1 MAARFCVAGRATVEE
16 AGVRAPGHRGL
27 SRTALPSLSFLFDL
41 GRPPP
46 PNVGVQRPQQV
57 LQARWPC

>member
-16 AGVRAPGHRGL
+16 AGVWAPGHRGL
-27 SRTALPSLSFLFDL
+27 SRAALPSLSFLFDL

-46 PNVGVQRPQQV
+46 PKVGMQRPQPV
-57 LQARWPC
+57 LRARWLC